1 MNTPTAYETV
11 TRTLLILAPEVL
23 ILLAA
28 VTMITAAAFVKLT
41 RQTWCGISAGV
52 LGVALFVLFVVR
64 SQQVDLYSA
73 VALNDA
79 FSFYA
84 RALFLVT
91 GLILLGMAVD
101 EPDDARAGEFFGALL
116 IMNAGAMLV
125 AAANEIVFLF
135 VAMELVS
142 IPTYVLL
149 YLTRRTATTREAAT
163 KYFFL
168 SIFASALFLYG
179 LAFLYGLTGLSNLK
193 AIAFLNVNSIGVPQP
208 SLALIAILFVLAGLS
223 FRVASVPFHFYA
235 PDVYEGS
242 PTVIAALLS
251 WIPKAI
257 GFLAILRALAVIFAP
272 LGQQHPVVQKA
283 IVISWVVAAATMT
296 LGNTVALLQEN
307 LKRLL
312 AYSSIAHAGYLMVGV
327 TVAFSNGQKPPSFY
341 HGPYLGSEGVLFYLV
356 AYSFMTLGAFGVIIA
371 LRKENGR
378 AVETV
383 DDLSGL
389 GKTQPL
395 VAIGLAICLMS
406 LLGFPF
412 LAGFWGKFQIFMS
425 AFAVEQGASS
435 KSFILLAIIAVLNA
449 AIGAYYYLR
458 IVVTMYFRPAKEALV
473 VRGGWP
479 MGLAVGTS
487 VALTLLIG
495 LIPAPVA
502 TASKAAALAAWELP
516 NPVGAKSLQTDAPS
530 PEATSVAASR

>member
-1 MNTPTAYETV
+1 MNTPIAYETV
-11 TRTLLILAPEVL
+11 KQTLLILAPEVL
-23 ILLAA
+23 TLLAA
-28 VTMITAAAFVKLT
+28 VSMITAAAFVKLS

-52 LGVALFVLFVVR
+52 LAVALLVLITIR
-64 SQQVDLYSA
+64 NQQVDLYSA

-91 GLILLGMAVD
+91 GLILLGMAID
-101 EPDDARAGEFFGALL
+101 EPDDGRAGEFFGAILML
-116 IMNAGAMLV
+116 NAGAMLV

-149 YLTRRTATTREAAT
+149 YLTRRTDTTREAAT

-193 AIAFLNVNSIGVPQP
+193 SIAFLNVNSIGWPQ
-208 SLALIAILFVLAGLS
+208 SNLALIAILFVLAGLS

-257 GFLAILRALAVIFAP
+257 GFLAILRALTVIFAP

-312 AYSSIAHAGYLMVGV
+312 AYSSIAHAGYLMVGI
-327 TVAFSNGQKPPSFY
+327 TVAFSNGQKPLTSY

-389 GKTQPL
+389 GRTQPL
-395 VAIGLAICLMS
+395 PAIGLAICLMS

-435 KSFILLAIIAVLNA
+435 KSFILLAVIAVINA

-458 IVVTMYFRPAKEALV
+458 IVVTMYFRPAREALV

-479 MGLAVGTS
+479 MGLAVGTC

-502 TASKAAALAAWELP
+502 NATKAAAFAAWELP
-516 NPVGAKSLQTDAPS
+516 SPTEQATPNASLNVG
-530 PEATSVAASR
+530 VRR